1 MDTIERGDLFVNT
14 ARVTVPPENRIELLQ
29 TIWSLLIPI
38 KSEKGCLM
46 YRFYEEAGE
55 ENSFMLIGE
64 WETQELCQIHLRSD
78 NYAVLH
84 GSIMV
89 LGNRSDVDFKM
100 LSRVASIETATQ
112 ERV

>member
-29 TIWSLLIPI
+29 TIWSLLNPI

-64 WETQELCQIHLRSD
+64 WETEELCQSHLHSD

-89 LGNRSDVDFKM
+89 LGNHSDVDFKM
-100 LSRVASIETATQ
+100 LSSVASIETTTQ
-112 ERV
+112 ERM